1 MQQRFRIK
9 NISVLFMSVVMLF
22 SLTGC
27 VGMMG
32 YVLAPSPT
40 PTASPT
46 ASPTPRPTPAPTPS
60 PTPAPDVNA
69 FRIGLGTQDGYFSRF
84 FDFGFQIPDDWYY
97 YNRSNIDELNMI
109 QTPSTDRE
117 SYFKEYITRL
127 KKGEVLY
134 DFVAYRDKANELI
147 LVYMKDY
154 SKSDERDISK
164 QEVLDYF
171 AESFFDRDDDGIR
184 DALNIRS
191 DTVWLNKIEQPL
203 YFFEQALDDAYSY
216 SAMMVIQ
223 QGTTFAIVLINCPD
237 QAMTEKVVYSIY
249 PTHIKIK

>member
-1 MQQRFRIK
+1 MYFRRSIL
-9 NISVLFMSVVMLF
+9 VLLIVVVSLF
-22 SLTGC
+22 SLSGC
-27 VGMMG
+27 AGMMR
-32 YVLAPSPT
+32 YVLTPT
-40 PTASPT
+40 PTPT
-46 ASPTPRPTPAPTPS
+46 IAPTPEPTPVPTPVPTPS
-60 PTPAPDVNA
+60 PTPAPDINA
-69 FRIGLGTQDGYFSRF
+69 FRGGFGDQSGYFSRY
-84 FDFGFQIPDDWYY
+84 FDFGFNIPDGWYN
-97 YNRSNIDELNMI
+97 YNRSDIDQLNTI
-109 QTPSTDRE
+109 QTLSTDRE
-117 SYFKEYITRL
+117 SYFQEYITRL

-134 DFVAYRDKANELI
+134 DYVAYRDKANELI

-191 DTVWLNKIEQPL
+191 ETVWLNKIEYPL

-237 QAMTEKVVYSIY
+237 QAMTEEVVYSIY
-249 PTHIKIK
+249 PAHIKIK